1 MANLAGAER
10 TGVVGNPLGDGA
22 HGGRISALSVG
33 VVGDPLDNEDQ
44 AGRPGA
50 VTGAGG
56 GGPVGPTLY
65 FKMRCRDDGV
75 APPGYVT
82 WVVTGAPDDDASE
95 ATLVGSPIAGS
106 IVVVDTWQI

>member
-56 GGPVGPTLY
+56 GGGGPTLSY
-65 FKMRCRDDGV
+65 KMRALQDPG
-75 APPGYVT
+75 PGYET
-82 WVVTGAPDDDASE
+82 WVVTGNPDFAGAS
-95 ATLVGSPIAGS
+95 AGGPIQAGTA
-106 IVVVDTWQI
+106 V